1 MFDSS
6 DLNYKNVGA
15 LASAVGIGVG
25 LGYYFATR
33 KSRVDKKVPK
43 NTFYLFD
50 TKESTWDS
58 IFSPSSDHLENLY
71 NELTKV
77 PDNETIN
84 IVVKTHGGSLL
95 WCNKITLLFKHR
107 DGKVRVF
114 IKDYAHSAGSM
125 LALAADEIY
134 MNRYST
140 MSAIDPQIDTFGFLS
155 YLPLK
160 NLSSMIK
167 DNQGLASYLAD
178 NSEFHKNDTKKM
190 INIKHNVDKIM
201 EVMYDGVKD
210 HATLFVKDAIE
221 ELGVRVFEWDGED
234 VPEDE

>member
-6 DLNYKNVGA
+6 DLNYKTLGA
-15 LASAVGIGVG
+15 LASAAAIGVG
-25 LGYYFATR
+25 LGYYFGTR
-33 KSRVDKKVPK
+33 KGRVDKRTPK

-50 TKESTWDS
+50 TKESAWNS
-58 IFSPSSDHLENLY
+58 LFMPSTDHLEELY

-95 WCNKITLLFKHR
+95 WCNKITLLFKQR
-107 DGKVRVF
+107 EGKVRVF
-114 IKDYAHSAGSM
+114 VKDYAHSAGSM
-125 LALAADEIY
+125 LALASDEIY
-134 MNRYST
+134 MNRYAT
-140 MSAIDPQIDTFGFLS
+140 MSAIDPQIDTFGFIS

-167 DNQGLASYLAD
+167 DGQGLATYLSD
-178 NSEFHKNDTKKM
+178 NSEFHKNDTRKM
-190 INIKHNVDKIM
+190 INTQYNVDKIM

-210 HATLFVKDAIE
+210 HATLFDRNAVEA
-221 ELGVRVFEWDGED
+221 LGVRIFEWDGED
-234 VPEDE
+234 LPEDE